1 MPAQSLAAMG
11 NTTEQYLSAFVGAE
25 GKAGKT
31 SFLAAS
37 CLGALPWQTEG
48 LVDKPENLHILGF
61 DAAFAD
67 GLVDFITT
75 RCGKPAPYL
84 NVSIRSLT
92 QAAKDA
98 GSTSEWDYGF
108 YSAVMREIKEIK
120 ALAAKGGVHACIVSS
135 LTGLAEALVNGLAGP
150 PKPDN
155 KGAGMSQPKWGD
167 FARQVSSLRN
177 ELQDDK
183 LHVFWE
189 GHVSVSTK
197 KVGND
202 DVTVESIAI
211 PGQSGR
217 NFGFNVGHVM
227 RLRRE
232 LTKHPGTQ
240 VDKVFLDM
248 KPTMGFMSNGRGAA
262 MLSDRENDLVLV
274 AKKLGKKVGGF
285 KA

>member
-48 LVDKPENLHILGF
+48 LVDKPENLHIIGF

-67 GLVDFITT
+67 GLVDFITK
-75 RCGKPAPYL
+75 RCGRSDAYL
-84 NVSIRSLT
+84 NVSVRSLT
-92 QAAKDA
+92 GAAKDA
-98 GSTSEWDYGF
+98 GNASEWDYAF
-108 YSAVMREIKEIK
+108 YSAVMREMKEVK
-120 ALAAKGGVHACIVSS
+120 ALAAKGGVHAVVISS
-135 LTGLAEALVNGLAGP
+135 LTGLAEGLVSGLSGP
-150 PKPDN
+150 PKSDN
-155 KGAGMSQPKWGD
+155 KGAGMSMPKWGD
-167 FARQVSSLRN
+167 FARQVTALRN
-177 ELQDDK
+177 EIQDDK

-189 GHVSVSTK
+189 GHISVTSK
-197 KVGND
+197 MEGSQKV
-202 DVTVESIAI
+202 TEESIAI

-232 LTKHPGTQ
+232 LAKYPGTQ

-262 MLSDRENDLVLV
+262 MLSDRETDLVVV